1 MSSDI
6 LTFIYCIIKN
16 VRHNNLVILAFF
28 LPLVYQVL
36 MKLIIK
42 LTLVCLLII
51 LLIER
56 YKNVGSVG
64 TQTAQLSKDI
74 AKLNESMAAAAQL
87 DKELQEE
94 TPILSEQQLEN
105 LTLQKEW
112 ENRQSDNR
120 NGQITVLE
128 GSNSK
133 SLSTQEQDCKGW
145 YNSHLV
151 EPSEAKEKYIKKHCQ
166 SL

>member
-1 MSSDI
+1 
-6 LTFIYCIIKN
+6 
-16 VRHNNLVILAFF
+16 
-28 LPLVYQVL
+28 
-36 MKLIIK
+36 
-42 LTLVCLLII
+42 
-51 LLIER
+51 
-56 YKNVGSVG
+56 
-64 TQTAQLSKDI
+64 
-74 AKLNESMAAAAQL
+74 MAAAAQL

>member
-1 MSSDI
+1 
-6 LTFIYCIIKN
+6 
-16 VRHNNLVILAFF
+16 
-28 LPLVYQVL
+28 

-51 LLIER
+51 LLMER

-64 TQTAQLSKDI
+64 TQTAQLSQNV

-112 ENRQSDNR
+112 ENRQSYNR
-120 NGQITVLE
+120 NGQIIVLE
-128 GSNSK
+128 GSKSK